1 MKGQSHPR
9 HHLLHTNSPPG
20 LTVLIHEFT
29 HRGVPIVVMPRFEL
43 QRFLELVQHHKVAHA
58 YIVPPVAL
66 LLSKHHLVDKY
77 NLASL
82 KGMTSAAAPLTQE
95 LIHAVHERLHIP
107 LQQAYGLS
115 ETSPGLTF
123 QRDREAYQF
132 PGSVGKLLPNITAKV
147 MSLDS
152 EGDVEVPRGTEGEL
166 WFSGPNVF
174 AGYLNNA
181 SNTAQCLTADRFFKT
196 GDVGY
201 ADEQGNFYITDRVKE
216 LIKYKGFQVAPAQ
229 LEGLLLAHPSIDD
242 VAVVG
247 VYAPELATEL
257 PRAYVVVAK
266 GVERSAE
273 TEREIV
279 QWFDGRVSGYK
290 RLRGGVRFVDAIPK
304 SATGKILRRV
314 LRDQAAG
321 EARER
326 AAKL

>member
-1 MKGQSHPR
+1 
-9 HHLLHTNSPPG
+9 
-20 LTVLIHEFT
+20 
-29 HRGVPIVVMPRFEL
+29 MPRFEL
-43 QRFLELVQHHKVAHA
+43 QRFCELVQQHKAAHA

-66 LLSKHHLVDKY
+66 LLSKHPLVDKY

-95 LIHAVHERLHIP
+95 LIHAVHNRLHIP

-123 QRDREAYQF
+123 QHDNEAYRF
-132 PGSVGKLLPNITAKV
+132 PGSVGKLLPNITAKI

-152 EGDVEVPRGTEGEL
+152 ECETEVPRGTEGEL

-174 AGYLNNA
+174 AGYLNNPT
-181 SNTAQCLTADRFFKT
+181 NTTQSLTADRFFKT

-201 ADEQGNFYITDRVKE
+201 ADEHGNFYITDRVKE

-247 VYAPELATEL
+247 VYVPELATEL
-257 PRAYVVVAK
+257 PRAYVVLAR
-266 GVERSAE
+266 GAERREE
-273 TEREIV
+273 TGREIV
-279 QWFDGRVSGYK
+279 KWLDGRVSGYK
-290 RLRGGVRFVDAIPK
+290 RLRGGVRFVNAIPK
-304 SATGKILRRV
+304 SATGKILGRV

-321 EARER
+321 EARGR
-326 AAKL
+326 AANL